1 MYYIIYGFLYLVSLI
16 PLVILHFFSDVIAL
30 FLYYV
35 VAYRKKIVLGNLQI
49 AFPEKTEAERKTI
62 AKRFYRNFTDTFI
75 ETIKFLSWKLKDIDN
90 RLTANLSGMEE
101 AYTFNKT
108 VHVIG
113 MHNFNWEFVNWGMV
127 KKVPYPFLGI
137 YMPVG
142 NKAFDKIIADMRS
155 RYGTILVP
163 ATNFKTHYLKYNAT
177 PHVLASAADQSPG
190 NTRNA
195 YWLNFFGKRTAFV
208 TGVEKGARL
217 NNATVVFAHFYKTR
231 RGHYKLDT
239 EFVIADPN
247 SLPEGEITRRYVHY
261 IEKCLRQ
268 QPDNYLW
275 SHKRW
280 KKEWKEEYKDL
291 WVGEEGM

>member
-1 MYYIIYGFLYLVSLI
+1 MRVLYI
-16 PLVILHFFSDVIAL
+16 FSDGIAL
-30 FLYYV
+30 LLYYLL
-35 VAYRKKIVLGNLQI
+35 AYRKKIVLANLQI
-49 AFPEKTEAERKTI
+49 AFPDKTVAERKSI

-75 ETIKFLSWKLKDIDN
+75 ETIKFLSWKLEDIN
-90 RLTANLSGMEE
+90 KRFTINPVGLEE
-101 AYTFNKT
+101 AYACQKT
-108 VHVIG
+108 VHLVG
-113 MHNFNWEFVNWGMV
+113 MHNFNWEFVNWGLV

-163 ATNFKTHYLKYNAT
+163 ATNFKTNYLKYANT
-177 PHVLASAADQSPG
+177 IHMLASAADQSPG
-190 NTRNA
+190 NPSNA
-195 YWLNFFGKRTAFV
+195 YWLNFFDKPTAFV

-217 NNATVVFAHFYKTR
+217 NNAAVVFAHFYKTS
-231 RGHYKLDT
+231 RGRYHIDT
-239 EFVIADPN
+239 EFVVADPN
-247 SLPEGEITRRYVHY
+247 TLPEGELTRRYVRY

-280 KKEWKEEYKDL
+280 KKEWKEEYRDL
-291 WVGEEGM
+291 WVGEV